1 MCVSTLNYTKTFP
14 VTLKFSWVMRRERS
28 LRTPSAK
35 KCIGSVK
42 ITICR
47 KYESLM
53 YQILQFF

>member
-14 VTLKFSWVMRRERS
+14 VTLKFSWVMRS

-47 KYESLM
+47 KYESLK
-53 YQILQFF
+53 FVE